1 MATLNKVMLIGRLTD
16 NPEPPRSLPNSGSTV
31 VKFRFAVG
39 RSKKNPSTGLWE
51 NDPNP
56 LYIDCEV
63 FSRPD
68 SKRNLADLISKY
80 TKKGDPLYI
89 EGRLQ
94 FDQWEDK
101 NGGGKRSKHKVVVDS
116 IELLGGRNDGGGG
129 GGGGSDDGGSDDYES
144 GGSSSGGGR
153 SNSGGGGR
161 SYGSGGGNSGG
172 SRQTNSGGRG
182 SGGSP
187 PPSHNNSNDDGPGGD
202 DPIPF

>member
-39 RSKKNPSTGLWE
+39 RSKKNPQTGLWE

-80 TKKGDPLYI
+80 AKKGDPLYI

-116 IELLGGRNDGGGG
+116 VELLGGRNNADGGGG
-129 GGGGSDDGGSDDYES
+129 GGHDDGGGDDYE
-144 GGSSSGGGR
+144 GGGGGR
-153 SNSGGGGR
+153 NSGGGGR
-161 SYGSGGGNSGG
+161 SYGGGG
-172 SRQTNSGGRG
+172 SRPTNTGGRG
-182 SGGSP
+182 SGSP
-187 PPSHNNSNDDGPGGD
+187 PPSNNNNDDGGSGGD

>member
-16 NPEPPRSLPNSGSTV
+16 NPEQPRVLPNSGSTV

-39 RSKKNPSTGLWE
+39 RSKKNPSTGMWE

-80 TKKGDPLYI
+80 AKKGDPMYL

-94 FDQWEDK
+94 LDQWEDK
-101 NGGGKRSKHKVVVDS
+101 NGGGKRSKHKLVVDS
-116 IELLGGRNDGGGG
+116 IEFLGSRNDGGGG
-129 GGGGSDDGGSDDYES
+129 GGGNDDGGGDDYES
-144 GGSSSGGGR
+144 GGGNRGGGR
-153 SNSGGGGR
+153 N
-161 SYGSGGGNSGG
+161 YGSGGGNSGG
-172 SRQTNSGGRG
+172 GSRPTNTGGR

-187 PPSHNNSNDDGPGGD
+187 PPSNNNDDGPGGD